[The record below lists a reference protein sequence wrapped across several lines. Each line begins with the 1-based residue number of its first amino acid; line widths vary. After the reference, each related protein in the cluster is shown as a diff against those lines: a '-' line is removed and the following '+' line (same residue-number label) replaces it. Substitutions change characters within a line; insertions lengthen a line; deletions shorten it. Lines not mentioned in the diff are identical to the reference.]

1 MKILEKLGQGG
12 WTVVRD
18 PHYMVPYAYKNRQWI
33 GYDDEQSLTLKTYY
47 LLSKGLGG
55 AMLWSIE
62 TDDFSARFHEETYVL
77 TRTIYMLLNG
87 VPPTPGPSLPPIE
100 TTTPVVPTPPSG
112 ICTEDGYVRDPF
124 DCAVFYQCVSNG
136 QGGWTTYA
144 FRCSEGTVFN
154 PESNS
159 CAFPDQV
166 PGCEDYPNR
175 R

>member
-1 MKILEKLGQGG
+1 MLLMKILEKLGQGG

-100 TTTPVVPTPPSG
+100 TT
-112 ICTEDGYVRDPF
+112 VRPF
-124 DCAVFYQCVSNG
+124 SYFIIPNSKSKSILGRHEKLVS
-136 QGGWTTYA
+136 Q
-144 FRCSEGTVFN
+144 SVKK
-154 PESNS
+154 
-159 CAFPDQV
+159 Q
-166 PGCEDYPNR
+166 
-175 R
+175 